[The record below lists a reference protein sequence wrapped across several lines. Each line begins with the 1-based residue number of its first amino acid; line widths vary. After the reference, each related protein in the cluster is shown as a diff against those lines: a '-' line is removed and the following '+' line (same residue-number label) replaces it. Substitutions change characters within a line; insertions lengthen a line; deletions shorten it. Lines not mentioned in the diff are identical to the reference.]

1 MGTGFPT
8 TVKMRLTY
16 FDRVAYAIAQT
27 RNSIQEQAD
36 GCAQADTPREES
48 LKQGVAT
55 PSTPPPP
62 AGSAT
67 AYCSK
72 VLFGGVWVTH
82 DIHVQPFLE
91 TSKSTCIPRLC
102 TA

>member
-8 TVKMRLTY
+8 TVNMRLTY

-27 RNSIQEQAD
+27 RSSIQEQAD

-48 LKQGVAT
+48 LKQGN
-55 PSTPPPP
+55 SP

-67 AYCSK
+67 AFCSK

-91 TSKSTCIPRLC
+91 TSKSTCIPRLF